1 MPATNPDLTILV
13 FAKAPV
19 AGMAKTRLI
28 PLLGAKQAA
37 ALQARLLRHALTTA
51 SVAEPARIELWCAP
65 DANHPDLIAA
75 AQAHGATL
83 HVQHGVDLGAR
94 MANAFSNALQRMSYV
109 ICIGTDCPALTAKH
123 LNDAAAAL
131 RKNHDAV
138 FAPAEDGGYTL
149 VGLSKN
155 EPRVFEDIAW
165 SSERVMQQT
174 RERARAC
181 GLHWQE
187 LETLW
192 DVDRPEDWQRL
203 QQSGLLDASPAPA

>member
-1 MPATNPDLTILV
+1 MV

-19 AGMAKTRLI
+19 PGAAKTRLI
-28 PLLGAKQAA
+28 PLLGAEQAA
-37 ALQARLLRHALTTA
+37 ALQARLLRHALATA
-51 SVAEPARIELWCAP
+51 SAAGPARIELWCAP
-65 DANHPDLIAA
+65 DATHPELIAA

-83 HVQHGVDLGAR
+83 HAQHGDDLGER
-94 MANAFSNALQRMSYV
+94 MANAFTSAFQCAPHVL
-109 ICIGTDCPALTAKH
+109 CIGTDCPALTAQH
-123 LNDAAAAL
+123 LHDAAAAL
-131 RKNHDAV
+131 RANHDAV

-149 VGLSKN
+149 VGLSGN
-155 EPRVFEDIAW
+155 ESRIFDNITW
-165 SSERVMQQT
+165 SSEHVMQQT

-203 QQSGLLDASPAPA
+203 QQSGLLDATPTPA